1 MLHLLLKTRSS
12 YSFCEKI
19 FNFERVHLCGN
30 MCTRG
35 QEPTWPEYDIRQ
47 HETGIM
53 DTNMSNL
60 EWVLEQSPNSVF
72 GSSIKTAHI
81 QSWTFFTLS
90 SQFLLM
96 FALHEDPADYW
107 PEWSKKEKAEIH
119 SVCLSTAWPWWS
131 KLFGFNMAFTAWQ
144 TESSQTTIQKK
155 YLVPKFESCVF
166 CHSSGN
172 NWLKHI
178 ETLGKRSHTL
188 ASSGSNS
195 VSSVAF
201 IQAVQSAVVACDCR
215 V

>member
-19 FNFERVHLCGN
+19 FNFERVHLCEN

-35 QEPTWPEYDIRQ
+35 QVPTWPEYDIWQ

-53 DTNMSNL
+53 DTNINNL
-60 EWVLEQSPNSVF
+60 AWVLGTEF

-96 FALHEDPADYW
+96 FALHKDPADYR
-107 PEWSKKEKAEIH
+107 PGWSKKEKAEIQF
-119 SVCLSTAWPWWS
+119 VCLSTAWPWWS
-131 KLFGFNMAFTAWQ
+131 KLFGFNMAFNAWQ
-144 TESSQTTIQKK
+144 TEASQTTIQKK
-155 YLVPKFESCVF
+155 YLVPKFESWVF
-166 CHSSGN
+166 CHSPGN

-178 ETLGKRSHTL
+178 ETLGKWSHTL

-201 IQAVQSAVVACDCR
+201 IQAVQSTVVACDCR